1 MKKFLCAV
9 LMICLLISSAAM
21 AESVNSLSWETFVPV
36 LEAAELNGE
45 FHTFNEVSVKMWL
58 PEGLNPVELSEED
71 KANGIIAYF
80 MPDDKTA
87 AVSVVYTNVNG
98 MSTEEYAEAVKGI
111 EGTTEVEIVTVN
123 GFPCVT
129 YKMPEKDAVCA
140 PASSPNPVMCWRSP
154 ASPRLLN
161 MPMCSGV
168 RSFAPFRTLNNR
180 I

>member
-71 KANGIIAYF
+71 KAKGIIAYF

-129 YKMPEKDAVCA
+129 YKMPEKDVVCA
-140 PASSPNPVMCWRSP
+140 GFITESGYVLEITCFPASAEHADVLWG
-154 ASPRLLN
+154 AVV
-161 MPMCSGV
+161 CSIQN
-168 RSFAPFRTLNNR
+168 AD
-180 I
+180 